1 MPKLVVMTG
10 LGVLCILNWK
20 GDVRMRHNMQKIVI
34 GVLMINVLIGC
45 SKQNEVPDS
54 TTKLLH
60 VIVESPNEELY
71 HAQPTEIGIGADVPD
86 EEEIDA
92 TQKVVEEEKN
102 AWDKAVGDCFSEGM
116 FDTFW
121 NSQGRIYFLGASAA
135 NGFQTGVKEI
145 EFVETNDNIQHIKVA
160 VQAETS
166 DSKEAETKDF
176 ETEWRVIYDKDD
188 PELIQTIELTDDDGF
203 WEWSV
208 SK

>member
-1 MPKLVVMTG
+1 
-10 LGVLCILNWK
+10 
-20 GDVRMRHNMQKIVI
+20 MQKIVI

-71 HAQPTEIGIGADVPD
+71 HAQPTEIGIGTDVPD
-86 EEEIDA
+86 EGEIDA
-92 TQKVVEEEKN
+92 TQKAVEEEKN

-121 NSQGRIYFLGASAA
+121 NSQGRICFLGASAA

-145 EFVETNDNIQHIKVA
+145 ELVETNDNIQHIKVA

-188 PELIQTIELTDDDGF
+188 PELIQTIELTEDDGF
-203 WEWSV
+203 WEWNTSR
-208 SK
+208 

>member
-1 MPKLVVMTG
+1 MKRK
-10 LGVLCILNWK
+10 IQ
-20 GDVRMRHNMQKIVI
+20 RIVI
-34 GVLMINVLIGC
+34 GGLMISVLIGC
-45 SKQNEVPDS
+45 SKQNEIPDS

-60 VIVESPNEELY
+60 AIVESPNEELY
-71 HAQPTEIGIGADVPD
+71 HAQPTEIGIGTDVPD
-86 EEEIDA
+86 EGEIDA
-92 TQKVVEEEKN
+92 TQKAVEEEKN

-121 NSQGRIYFLGASAA
+121 NSQGRICFLGASAV

-145 EFVETNDNIQHIKVA
+145 ELVETNDNIQHIKVA

-188 PELIQTIELTDDDGF
+188 PELIQTIELTEDDGF
-203 WEWSV
+203 WEWNTSR
-208 SK
+208 

>member
-1 MPKLVVMTG
+1 
-10 LGVLCILNWK
+10 
-20 GDVRMRHNMQKIVI
+20 MQKNVI
-34 GVLMINVLIGC
+34 GVLMIYMLIGC

-71 HAQPTEIGIGADVPD
+71 HAQPTEIGIGTDVPD

-102 AWDKAVGDCFSEGM
+102 AWEGAVGDCFAIGM
-116 FDTFW
+116 FDTFR
-121 NSQGRIYFLGASAA
+121 NSQERNCFLGASDV
-135 NGFQTGVKEI
+135 NGCQTSVKKI
-145 EFVETNDNIQHIKVA
+145 ELVEKNDNIQHIKVT

-188 PELIQTIELTDDDGF
+188 LELIQTIELTDDDGF

>member
-1 MPKLVVMTG
+1 MK
-10 LGVLCILNWK
+10 
-20 GDVRMRHNMQKIVI
+20 HNMQKIVI

-60 VIVESPNEELY
+60 AIVESPNEELY
-71 HAQPTEIGIGADVPD
+71 HSRPIEIGIGTDAPDQEEADT
-86 EEEIDA
+86 A
-92 TQKVVEEEKN
+92 QKAVEEEKTDWN
-102 AWDKAVGDCFSEGM
+102 GAVGDCFAKGM

-121 NSQGRIYFLGASAA
+121 NSQERIYFLGASDV
-135 NGFQTGVKEI
+135 NGCQTSVKK
-145 EFVETNDNIQHIKVA
+145 VELVEENDNIQHIKVT

-176 ETEWRVIYDKDD
+176 ETGWRVIYDTDD

-203 WEWSV
+203 WEWNV
-208 SK
+208 KN

>member
-1 MPKLVVMTG
+1 
-10 LGVLCILNWK
+10 
-20 GDVRMRHNMQKIVI
+20 MQKNVI
-34 GVLMINVLIGC
+34 GVLMIYMLIGC

-71 HAQPTEIGIGADVPD
+71 HAQPTEIGIGTDVPD

-102 AWDKAVGDCFSEGM
+102 AWDGAVGDCFAKGM

-121 NSQGRIYFLGASAA
+121 NSQERICFLGASDV
-135 NGFQTGVKEI
+135 NGCQTSVKKI
-145 EFVETNDNIQHIKVA
+145 ELVEKNDNIQHIKVT

-188 PELIQTIELTDDDGF
+188 LELIQTIELTDDDGF
-203 WEWSV
+203 WEWNV
-208 SK
+208 KK

>member
-1 MPKLVVMTG
+1 MKRKIQR
-10 LGVLCILNWK
+10 IL
-20 GDVRMRHNMQKIVI
+20 I

-45 SKQNEVPDS
+45 SKQNEIPNS

-60 VIVESPNEELY
+60 AIVESPNEELY
-71 HAQPTEIGIGADVPD
+71 HVQPTEMGIGIDTPD
-86 EEEIDA
+86 EKEIDA
-92 TQKVVEEEKN
+92 TQKAVEEEKN
-102 AWDKAVGDCFSEGM
+102 AWDEAVGDCFAEGM

-121 NSQGRIYFLGASAA
+121 NSQERICFLGASDV
-135 NGFQTGVKEI
+135 NDCQTSVKEI
-145 EFVETNDNIQHIKVA
+145 GLVEENDNIQHIKVT

-166 DSKEAETKDF
+166 DYKEAETKDF

>member
-1 MPKLVVMTG
+1 MKRNIRIIVMGALV
-10 LGVLCILNWK
+10 
-20 GDVRMRHNMQKIVI
+20 
-34 GVLMINVLIGC
+34 INALIGC

-60 VIVESPNEELY
+60 AIVESPNEELY
-71 HAQPTEIGIGADVPD
+71 HAQPTEIGIGTDVPD
-86 EEEIDA
+86 EGEIDA
-92 TQKVVEEEKN
+92 TQKAVEEEKN

-145 EFVETNDNIQHIKVA
+145 ELVETNDNIQHIKVT
-160 VQAETS
+160 VQAVPS
-166 DSKEAETKDF
+166 DYKEAETKDF
-176 ETEWRVIYDKDD
+176 ETEWRVIYDKDN

-203 WEWSV
+203 WEWNV
-208 SK
+208 KN